1 MKKDE
6 VRTSDNIV
14 KYMKYLGSYEDG
26 RYVCYQ
32 FEDESSNVALHYQI
46 RPELLEDKKQIALAR
61 LFNTKMAK
69 IKPEDI
75 CLVIAKCREIHE
87 KQYDNSVFYLN
98 VEKILK
104 PLVKYEISQK
114 LYNGIMTDFA
124 VEKHITNWE
133 ELDKFHA

>member
-1 MKKDE
+1 MKSDE

-32 FEDESSNVALHYQI
+32 FEDESSNVALHYQV

-61 LFNTKMAK
+61 LFNTKVSK
-69 IKPEDI
+69 LNIGDI
-75 CLVIAKCREIHE
+75 AIVICKAREIHE

-98 VEKILK
+98 VDRVLK
-104 PLVKYEISQK
+104 PLTRTKLVVKDYR
-114 LYNGIMTDFA
+114 GIPTEFA
-124 VEKHITNWE
+124 VDETIRDWSEIK
-133 ELDKFHA
+133 